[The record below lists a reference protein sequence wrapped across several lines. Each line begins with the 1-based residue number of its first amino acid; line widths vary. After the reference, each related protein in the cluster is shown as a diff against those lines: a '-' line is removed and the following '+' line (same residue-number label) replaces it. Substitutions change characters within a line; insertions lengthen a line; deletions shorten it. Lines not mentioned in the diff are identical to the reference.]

1 MQETCTQGALP
12 SRADPRDNEKK
23 VTEPPISKPV
33 ALNVGITGH
42 RSSVLTAPLVETLEP
57 VVDEIFRQLREAVLK
72 GGETDPDADVAARL
86 RLHTPLATGAD
97 QIAAKS
103 ARSSGYFVR
112 AVLPFE
118 ADEYRKDFAP
128 GDELDQFERALDAA
142 DEVVALPGDR
152 TDAEGAYVQVGQS
165 LIDAAD
171 VIVAIWDGEEG
182 HGPGGTAHVVELAMQ
197 SAVPVIHVDINRG
210 SNEVRMR
217 ALVGGRATAYVNASL
232 EDPETY
238 SGLLR
243 DVLKLDST
251 LAQSSFATYDP

>member
-1 MQETCTQGALP
+1 MAK
-12 SRADPRDNEKK
+12 SR
-23 VTEPPISKPV
+23 TSKPV

-42 RSSVLTAPLVETLEP
+42 RASVLTAPLLETLEP
-57 VVDEIFRQLREAVLK
+57 VVDRVFRQLREAVLK
-72 GGETDPDADVAARL
+72 IHEEEHDTDVSARL
-86 RLHTPLATGAD
+86 QLHTPLATGAD

-112 AVLPFE
+112 AVLPFD

-128 GDELDQFERALDAA
+128 GEELDQFERALDAA

-152 TDAEGAYVQVGQS
+152 ADAEGAYVLVGQS

-182 HGPGGTAHVVELAMQ
+182 HGPGGTAHVVELALQ
-197 SAVPVIHVDINRG
+197 SSVPVIHIDINRG

-217 ALVGGRATAYVNASL
+217 ALVGSHATEFVDASL
-232 EDPETY
+232 EDAESY

-243 DVLKLDST
+243 DVLRLDRT
-251 LAQSSFATYDP
+251 PAEGNLATFDP